1 MSVPLRM
8 MVCDTD
14 PVPCQEAVVAAHPH
28 GHPGASS
35 APEAP
40 LHERLRQ
47 AVPGWVLAVST
58 AAAWAQAAA
67 TAFLFFSLG
76 SALDVLS
83 FGERLLPT
91 EILTLILIAAAA
103 AIWAA
108 AGAGFSAWAAS
119 DAEKQLRAAALG
131 SLYRLGA
138 VDVQSRAGSLL
149 SLLTDGVQRTANYRA
164 AFIGPMIGAL
174 TTPLLVLAIMAV
186 TVSGRVAGFLALL
199 LLIVPVVIAGF
210 RWAVRPIGRSYRMT
224 QGRLTAAFLEA
235 IQALDTLVYARAA
248 GRTAADLARRGE
260 EHRSSIMRML
270 AGNQLLIFVVDAA
283 FSLTVVVAATAL
295 SLQGLA
301 AGTLSLGGALTI
313 LLMTTLVIGPVDI
326 IGRFFYIGISG
337 RAAQRSLSEHLH
349 AGTAP
354 EVAAGAD
361 AERRGD
367 VETAGAALS
376 LREVT
381 AGWPGGPPVFTGLSL
396 DIAPGEH
403 VALIGPSGAG
413 KSTVAALL
421 QAHLL
426 PRSGVV
432 TVGGLDTQD
441 VQSAAVRDQLAVV
454 EQQTFLFLGTIEDNL
469 RIAAPEADD
478 NQLWEALETAGL
490 AADVRNMPA
499 GLATPVGEHGRL
511 LSGGQAQRLAIA
523 RAALRDAPIL
533 ILDEPTSQVDLAG
546 EAAILE
552 ALRRL
557 AAGRTV
563 LTIAHRPLAVLS
575 ADRVIDLRQL
585 MTEVPS

>member
-1 MSVPLRM
+1 

-83 FGERLLPT
+83 FGKRLLPT

-174 TTPLLVLAIMAV
+174 TTPLLVLAIMAL
-186 TVSGRVAGFLALL
+186 TVSGRIAGFLALL

-210 RWAVRPIGRSYRMT
+210 RRAVRPIGRSYRMT

-248 GRTAADLARRGE
+248 GRTAAELARRGE

-295 SLQGLA
+295 ALQGLA
-301 AGTLSLGGALTI
+301 AGTLSLGGALAV

-349 AGTAP
+349 SGTAP
-354 EVAAGAD
+354 EVAAGAG
-361 AERRGD
+361 AVRPRGD

-376 LREVT
+376 LSEVT
-381 AGWPGGPPVFTGLSL
+381 AGWPGGPPVFTRLSL

-413 KSTVAALL
+413 KSTIAALL

-426 PRSGVV
+426 PRSGEVSV
-432 TVGGLDTQD
+432 AGLDTGEAD
-441 VQSAAVRDQLAVV
+441 RAAVREQLAVV

-478 NQLWEALETAGL
+478 DQLWEALETAGL

-585 MTEVPS
+585 MAEAPS

>member
-1 MSVPLRM
+1 M
-8 MVCDTD
+8 
-14 PVPCQEAVVAAHPH
+14 AAHPH
-28 GHPGASS
+28 GHPGASN

-91 EILTLILIAAAA
+91 EIITLILIAAAA

-119 DAEKQLRAAALG
+119 DAEKQLRSAALG

-138 VDVQSRAGSLL
+138 VDVPSRSGSLL

-186 TVSGRVAGFLALL
+186 TVSGRIAGFLALL

-210 RWAVRPIGRSYRMT
+210 RRAVRPIGRSYRMT

-283 FSLTVVVAATAL
+283 FSLTVVVAAAAL

-301 AGTLSLGGALTI
+301 AGTLSLGGALAI

-354 EVAAGAD
+354 EAPAASST
-361 AERRGD
+361 ERPRGD
-367 VETAGAALS
+367 VEATSPALN
-376 LREVT
+376 LRDVT

-426 PRSGVV
+426 PRSGEVS
-432 TVGGLDTQD
+432 VGGLDTGD
-441 VQSAAVRDQLAVV
+441 ANPATVREQLAVV

-469 RIAAPEADD
+469 RIAAPEADED
-478 NQLWEALETAGL
+478 QLWEALETAGL
-490 AADVRNMPA
+490 ATDVRNMPA

-523 RAALRDAPIL
+523 RAALRDVPIL

-575 ADRVIDLRQL
+575 ADRVIDLREL
-585 MTEVPS
+585 MSEVGS

>member
-1 MSVPLRM
+1 M
-8 MVCDTD
+8 T
-14 PVPCQEAVVAAHPH
+14 AHPH
-28 GHPGASS
+28 GHPGASN
-35 APEAP
+35 APEPP
-40 LHERLRQ
+40 LHEQLRR

-83 FGERLLPT
+83 FGERLMPV
-91 EILTLILIAAAA
+91 EIITLILIAAAA

-138 VDVQSRAGSLL
+138 VDVQSRAGPLL

-174 TTPLLVLAIMAV
+174 TTPLLVLTIMAL
-186 TVSGRVAGFLALL
+186 TVSGRIAGILALL

-210 RWAVRPIGRSYRMT
+210 RRAVRPIGRSYRMT

-248 GRTAADLARRGE
+248 GRTAAELARRGE

-295 SLQGLA
+295 ALQGLA
-301 AGTLSLGGALTI
+301 AGTLSLGGALAV

-349 AGTAP
+349 SGTAS
-354 EVAAGAD
+354 EVAAGAG
-361 AERRGD
+361 AVRPRGD

-376 LREVT
+376 LSEVT

-413 KSTVAALL
+413 KSTIAALL

-432 TVGGLDTQD
+432 TVGGLETQKA
-441 VQSAAVRDQLAVV
+441 QPAALRDQLAVV

-478 NQLWEALETAGL
+478 DQLWEALETAGL

-533 ILDEPTSQVDLAG
+533 ILDEPTSQVDLSG

-585 MTEVPS
+585 MAEAPS

>member
-1 MSVPLRM
+1 M
-8 MVCDTD
+8 T
-14 PVPCQEAVVAAHPH
+14 AHPH
-28 GHPGASS
+28 GHPGASN
-35 APEAP
+35 APEPP
-40 LHERLRQ
+40 LHEQLRR

-91 EILTLILIAAAA
+91 EIFTLILIAAAA

-174 TTPLLVLAIMAV
+174 TTPLLVLAIMAL
-186 TVSGRVAGFLALL
+186 TVSGRIAGILALL

-210 RWAVRPIGRSYRMT
+210 RRAVRPIGRSYRMT

-248 GRTAADLARRGE
+248 GRTAAELARRGE

-295 SLQGLA
+295 ALQGLA
-301 AGTLSLGGALTI
+301 AGTLSLGGALAV

-349 AGTAP
+349 AGTAS

-469 RIAAPEADD
+469 RIAAPEAAEE
-478 NQLWEALETAGL
+478 QLWEALETAGL
-490 AADVRNMPA
+490 AADVRSMPA

-533 ILDEPTSQVDLAG
+533 ILDEPTSQVDLSG
-546 EAAILE
+546 EAEILE

>member
-1 MSVPLRM
+1 M
-8 MVCDTD
+8 
-14 PVPCQEAVVAAHPH
+14 AAHPH

-40 LHERLRQ
+40 LHEQLRR

-67 TAFLFFSLG
+67 TALLFFSLG
-76 SALDVLS
+76 SALDALS
-83 FGERLLPT
+83 VGERLMPVEL
-91 EILTLILIAAAA
+91 ITLFLIAAAA

-138 VDVQSRAGSLL
+138 VDVQSRAGPLL

-174 TTPLLVLAIMAV
+174 TTPLLVLTIMAL
-186 TVSGRVAGFLALL
+186 TVSGRIAGILALL

-210 RWAVRPIGRSYRMT
+210 RRAVRPIGRSYRMT

-248 GRTAADLARRGE
+248 GRTAAELARRGE

-270 AGNQLLIFVVDAA
+270 AGNQLLIFVVDVA

-295 SLQGLA
+295 ALQGLA
-301 AGTLSLGGALTI
+301 AGTLSLGGALAV

-349 AGTAP
+349 SGTAS
-354 EVAAGAD
+354 EVAAGAG
-361 AERRGD
+361 AVRPRGD

-376 LREVT
+376 LSEVT

-413 KSTVAALL
+413 KSTIAALL

-432 TVGGLDTQD
+432 TVGGLETQKA
-441 VQSAAVRDQLAVV
+441 QPAALRDQLAVV

-478 NQLWEALETAGL
+478 DQLWEALETAGL

-533 ILDEPTSQVDLAG
+533 ILDEPTSQVDLSG

-585 MTEVPS
+585 MAEAPS

>member
-1 MSVPLRM
+1 M
-8 MVCDTD
+8 
-14 PVPCQEAVVAAHPH
+14 AAHPH

-40 LHERLRQ
+40 LHEQLRR

-83 FGERLLPT
+83 FGERLLPV
-91 EILTLILIAAAA
+91 EIITLILIAAAA

-174 TTPLLVLAIMAV
+174 TTPLLVLAIMAL
-186 TVSGRVAGFLALL
+186 TVSGRIAGL
-199 LLIVPVVIAGF
+199 VIAGF
-210 RWAVRPIGRSYRMT
+210 RRAVRPIGRSYRMT

-248 GRTAADLARRGE
+248 GRTAAELARRGE
-260 EHRSSIMRML
+260 QHRSSIMRML

-295 SLQGLA
+295 ALQGLA
-301 AGTLSLGGALTI
+301 AGTLSLGGALAV

-354 EVAAGAD
+354 EVAAGAG
-361 AERRGD
+361 AERPRGD

-413 KSTVAALL
+413 KSTIAALL

-432 TVGGLDTQD
+432 TVSGLDTQNA
-441 VQSAAVRDQLAVV
+441 QPTAVRDQLAVV

-469 RIAAPEADD
+469 RIAAPEAKEE
-478 NQLWEALETAGL
+478 QLWEALETAGL
-490 AADVRNMPA
+490 AADVRSMPA

-533 ILDEPTSQVDLAG
+533 ILDEPTSQVDLSG

-585 MTEVPS
+585 MAEVPS

>member
-1 MSVPLRM
+1 M
-8 MVCDTD
+8 
-14 PVPCQEAVVAAHPH
+14 AAHPH
-28 GHPGASS
+28 GHPGAASTQQS
-35 APEAP
+35 P
-40 LHERLRQ
+40 LHPQLRR
-47 AVPGWVLAVST
+47 AVPGWVLAAST
-58 AAAWAQAAA
+58 IAAWAQTGA

-83 FGERLLPT
+83 YGERLLPA
-91 EILTLILIAAAA
+91 EIITLILIAAAA
-103 AIWAA
+103 AIWATL
-108 AGAGFSAWAAS
+108 GAGFSAWAAS
-119 DAEKQLRAAALG
+119 DAERQLRSAALS

-164 AFIGPMIGAL
+164 VFLGPMIGAL
-174 TTPLLVLAIMAV
+174 TTPLLVLAIMAL
-186 TVSGRVAGFLALL
+186 TVSGKIAGILALL
-199 LLIVPVVIAGF
+199 LLIVPIVIGAF
-210 RWAVRPIGRSYRMT
+210 RRAVRPIGRSYRMT

-248 GRTAADLARRGE
+248 GRSAADLARRGE

-283 FSLTVVVAATAL
+283 FSLTVVVAAAVLSVQAL
-295 SLQGLA
+295 S
-301 AGTLSLGGALTI
+301 AGTLSLGGALAI

-337 RAAQRSLSEHLH
+337 RAAQRSLSDHLS

-354 EVAAGAD
+354 EAPGASSTK
-361 AERRGD
+361 RPRGD
-367 VETAGAALS
+367 VETGSEETVGAAIS
-376 LREVT
+376 LRDVA
-381 AGWPGGPPVFTGLSL
+381 AGWPGGPPVLAGLSI
-396 DIAPGEH
+396 DVEPGEH

-413 KSTVAALL
+413 KSTVASLI

-426 PRSGVV
+426 PRSGHV
-432 TVGGLDTQD
+432 TVGGLDTRD
-441 VQSAAVRDQLAVV
+441 AEPEAVREQLAVV
-454 EQQTFLFLGTIEDNL
+454 EQQTFLFMGTIEDNL

-478 NQLWEALETAGL
+478 DQLWDALETAGL
-490 AADVRNMPA
+490 AADVRQMPA

-546 EAAILE
+546 EAEILQ

-557 AAGRTV
+557 AAKRTV
-563 LTIAHRPLAVLS
+563 LMIAHRPLAVLG
-575 ADRVIDLRQL
+575 ADRVIDLREA
-585 MTEVPS
+585 TGKAVS

>member
-1 MSVPLRM
+1 M
-8 MVCDTD
+8 T
-14 PVPCQEAVVAAHPH
+14 AHPH
-28 GHPGASS
+28 GHPGASN
-35 APEAP
+35 APEPP
-40 LHERLRQ
+40 LHEQLRR

-83 FGERLLPT
+83 FGERLMPV
-91 EILTLILIAAAA
+91 EIITLILIAAAA

-174 TTPLLVLAIMAV
+174 TTPLLVLAIMAL
-186 TVSGRVAGFLALL
+186 TVSGRIAGILALL

-210 RWAVRPIGRSYRMT
+210 RRAVRPIGRSYRMT

-248 GRTAADLARRGE
+248 GRTAAELARRGE

-295 SLQGLA
+295 ALQGLA
-301 AGTLSLGGALTI
+301 AGTLSLGGALAV

-349 AGTAP
+349 AGTAS

-432 TVGGLDTQD
+432 AVGGLDTQD

-469 RIAAPEADD
+469 RIAAPEAAEE
-478 NQLWEALETAGL
+478 QLWEALETAGL
-490 AADVRNMPA
+490 AADVRSMPA

-533 ILDEPTSQVDLAG
+533 ILDEPTSQVDLSG
-546 EAAILE
+546 EAEILE